1 MKKICIILSIISS
14 LLFILL
20 IFFLIKLFESPT
32 TEDIYKKSQYNVVEV
47 KAYNDSEFVSYGSAV
62 LIDDIGTFITNAH
75 VVSYEKSGIH
85 KSFNY
90 IEIRFSYEKE
100 YRCVT
105 IAKYDIDIDLAILKL
120 ENIDGLYLKP
130 IEFGNSTKIKSG
142 NTVYSIGNGMNH
154 GIGISNGIVSIPLVN
169 IEYNDTTK
177 SVIQCDLVINDGN
190 SGGALLD
197 KRGRLIGITTF
208 RIKDL
213 SLNPIY
219 GVAYC
224 IPVNIIQDFLC
235 D

>member
-1 MKKICIILSIISS
+1 MKKICIILSIIST
-14 LLFILL
+14 ILL
-20 IFFLIKLFESPT
+20 LLLIVFSIKLFKNPT
-32 TEDIYKKSQYNVVEV
+32 TEDIYKETQYNVVEL
-47 KAYNDSEFVSYGSAV
+47 KAYNDNETISYGSAV
-62 LIDDIGTFITNAH
+62 LIDDKGTFITNAH
-75 VVSYEKSGIH
+75 VISYEKSGIH
-85 KSFNY
+85 KIFNY
-90 IEIRFSYEKE
+90 IEIRFSYEKD
-100 YRCVT
+100 YRCVAIT
-105 IAKYDIDIDLAILKL
+105 KYDNDSDLAIIKL

-130 IEFGNSTKIKSG
+130 IKFGNSTKIKSG

-154 GIGISNGIVSIPLVN
+154 GIGISKGIVSIPLVN
-169 IEYNDTTK
+169 IEYKDTTK